1 MFSGEWCDKSPMPEK
16 MVNICACACDDKVF
30 VLKNGTISSLL
41 SYNLKTD
48 QWSHIFINNTIGDL
62 AFDAKRVWTIPYNS
76 CLFLGLDIV
85 PTVLKFNIETHEVEE
100 TSVLSNEENRE
111 ISNLDFLELIPKHL
125 NENCELIQV
134 LKSVYHIEADIE
146 KEKMCRFFQYFVKN
160 EIVLLPAFPGLMQ
173 ENDNK
178 KI

>member
-1 MFSGEWCDKSPMPEK
+1 MPEK

-30 VLKNGTISSLL
+30 VIKNGTISSLL

-48 QWSHIFINNTIGDL
+48 QWSHISINNTIGDL
-62 AFDAKRVWTIPYNS
+62 AFDAKRVWMIPYNS

-85 PTVLKFNIETHEVEE
+85 PTVLKFNIVTHEVEE
-100 TSVLSNEENRE
+100 SSVLSNEENRE

-125 NENCELIQV
+125 NENCEFIQV
-134 LKSVYHIEADIE
+134 LKSFHHIEADIE

-173 ENDNK
+173 ENNIK